1 MSARVAI
8 TTTAGAAADRITA
21 LSEEF
26 GLIPVPLPCIR
37 VEPAPNRVLEEL
49 RAAAESA
56 DWIVVTSRRAVEI
69 VWPATAMPSR
79 PATAAVGPTTADAVR
94 RAGGTVALSGS
105 GGAAS
110 LRELLDGPVGGTSA
124 VYPHA
129 RGADAT
135 MARWLA
141 KRCSHLVAAAAY
153 ATESLAPA
161 GDPVDAVI
169 FGSPS
174 AVAGWRQS
182 RGLSGIVVAAM
193 GPTTAAYLESV
204 GHPPDVV
211 PESPGAAAILEAVAT
226 HVARNERH
234 AS

>member
-1 MSARVAI
+1 MTVRVAV
-8 TTTAGAAADRITA
+8 TTTAGRAADRIIA
-21 LSEEF
+21 LSEGC
-26 GLIPVPLPCIR
+26 GLVPVLLPCIR
-37 VEPAPNRVLEEL
+37 VEPAADGVLDEL

-56 DWIVVTSRRAVEI
+56 DWIVVTSPRAVEI
-69 VWPATAMPSR
+69 VWPEAAMPSR
-79 PATAAVGPTTADAVR
+79 PATAAVGATTADAVR
-94 RAGGTVALSGS
+94 RAGGAVALSGS

-110 LRELLDGPVGGTSA
+110 LRELLDGRVGGTAA
-124 VYPHA
+124 VFPHA
-129 RGADAT
+129 RGADGT

-141 KRCSHLVAAAAY
+141 QHCSHLVAAAVY

-174 AVAGWRQS
+174 AVAGWRKS

-204 GHPPDVV
+204 GRPPDVV
-211 PESPGAAAILEAVAT
+211 PGSPGAAAIVEAVAA
-226 HVARNERH
+226 HVASNERH